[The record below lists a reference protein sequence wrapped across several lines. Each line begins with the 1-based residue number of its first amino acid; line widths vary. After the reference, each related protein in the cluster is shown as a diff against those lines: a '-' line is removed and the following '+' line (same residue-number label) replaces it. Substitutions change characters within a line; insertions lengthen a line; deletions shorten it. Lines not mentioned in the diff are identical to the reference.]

1 MASESDRGS
10 TAHILFHIRL
20 CYRLPLPPM
29 SMNDIQRILQ
39 VLDKYMV
46 ERTPAEVSQALTAE
60 LDENPLNVYAIACRY
75 NLHGI
80 ANLAAK
86 TLLKLPCSRLYGL
99 DEGFSTLM
107 TVEQYERLVKYRI
120 LAGKTAVH
128 ATRNFPRSDIWAF
141 HLASPTYHRR
151 ISSERHCLRV

>member
-1 MASESDRGS
+1 
-10 TAHILFHIRL
+10 
-20 CYRLPLPPM
+20 M

-60 LDENPLNVYAIACRY
+60 LDENPLDVYAIACRY

-80 ANLAAK
+80 ANFAAK

-99 DEGFSTLM
+99 DEDFSTHDSR
-107 TVEQYERLVKYRI
+107 TVRAFGQI
-120 LAGKTAVH
+120 PHSGW
-128 ATRNFPRSDIWAF
+128 RNSSPRRTQF
-141 HLASPTYHRR
+141 
-151 ISSERHCLRV
+151 SS